1 MRILPLTRRGLV
13 SLAAALAL
21 PRGTR
26 AEPGPGA
33 FAAIAYHEV
42 GEDGRGR
49 HSSISESVLVQHLSW
64 LRHDGWRF
72 VSIDDLLA
80 ARDGRR
86 PLPEKAV
93 LLSFDDGYD
102 DYYTRVFP
110 LLRAF
115 GAPGVFA
122 LVTSWMEVPP
132 GGSFDY
138 GGVATPRSA
147 LMRWQEAREMARS
160 GFCEFASH
168 SHDLHRG
175 VRANPQGNV
184 QPALVTRIFDPAS
197 GRYEADAAWARRIEG
212 DLSRASAIMARELG
226 RRPRAIVWPYG
237 RYNMEAVAIAQ
248 RLGMA
253 VAFTLDPEP
262 ARPGRLDRVGRALTM
277 GDPPVPALARL
288 IRFQE
293 RVRERVL
300 HVDLDHVHD
309 PDPAQ
314 AERNLDRL
322 VERVA
327 ALGPSHV
334 YLQAYADP
342 DGDGEAAALYF
353 PNRHLPMRADLFNRV
368 AWQLASRA
376 GVEVFAWMPV
386 LAFRLGTDADLVLA
400 ERDGTTAPASGQ
412 YRRLSPFSARAR
424 AWIGEIYE
432 DLGRHARFAGLLFHD
447 DAVLSDFED
456 ANPEALAAYRR
467 AGLPGSIAAIRAD
480 AAAFA
485 RWTRLK
491 TEALVAL
498 TAELAERT
506 RRWCAP
512 LKTARNIY
520 ARPVLDPAAEAWSAQ
535 SLPAFLAGYDRTAIM
550 AMPYMEEAA
559 NDEAFLRDL
568 HARVAAIPGAVE
580 RTVFEVQ
587 AMDWR
592 TRPARP
598 VPARRLRA
606 QLRLLQRL
614 GAHHMGWYP
623 DDFIAGHPEA
633 GIVQDAISARSFPFR
648 R

>member
-1 MRILPLTRRGLV
+1 MRIIPLTRRGLLSV
-13 SLAAALAL
+13 AASLAL
-21 PRGTR
+21 PRGTA

-42 GEDGRGR
+42 GEDGGGP
-49 HSSISESVLVQHLSW
+49 HYSISESVLVQHLSW
-64 LRHDGWRF
+64 LRHDGWHF
-72 VSIDDLLA
+72 VAIDDLLA

-86 PLPEKAV
+86 ALPEKAV

-102 DYYTRVFP
+102 DYYSRVFP

-115 GAPGVFA
+115 AAPGVFA
-122 LVTSWMEVPP
+122 LVTSWMEIPP

-138 GGVATPRSA
+138 GGAQTPRSA
-147 LMRWQEAREMARS
+147 LMRWPDAREMARS
-160 GFCEFASH
+160 GLCEFASH

-184 QPALVTRIFDPAS
+184 QPALVTRIFDPTRGA
-197 GRYEADAAWARRIEG
+197 YEDDAAWRQRIEG
-212 DLSRASAIMARELG
+212 DLARASTVMARELG
-226 RRPRAIVWPYG
+226 RRPRAMVWPYG
-237 RYNMEAVAIAQ
+237 RYNMEAVAIAK
-248 RLGMA
+248 RLGME
-253 VAFTLDPEP
+253 VALTLDPEP
-262 ARPGRLDRVGRALTM
+262 AWTGQLGRVGRVLTM

-309 PDPAQ
+309 ADPAQ

-334 YLQAYADP
+334 YLQAFADP
-342 DGDGEAAALYF
+342 DGDGVAEALYF
-353 PNRHLPMRADLFNRV
+353 PNRHLPMRADLFNRA

-400 ERDGTTAPASGQ
+400 DRDGAIAPAAGQ
-412 YRRLSPFSARAR
+412 YRRLSPFSARMR
-424 AWIGEIYE
+424 ETIGAIYE

-447 DAVLSDFED
+447 DAFLSDFED

-467 AGLPGSIAAIRAD
+467 AGLPGSIAAMRAD
-480 AAAFA
+480 GAAFA
-485 RWTRLK
+485 RWTGLK
-491 TEALVAL
+491 TETLVAL
-498 TAELAERT
+498 TGELAERT

-512 LKTARNIY
+512 LRTARNLY
-520 ARPVLDPAAEAWSAQ
+520 ARPVLDPAAEAWFAQ

-559 NDEAFLRDL
+559 DAEAFLRAL
-568 HARVAAIPGAVE
+568 HARVAATPGALE

-587 AMDWR
+587 AADWR
-592 TRPARP
+592 TQPARP

-623 DDFIAGHPEA
+623 DDFIAGRPEA
-633 GIVQDAISARSFPFR
+633 EVVQDAISARSFPFR